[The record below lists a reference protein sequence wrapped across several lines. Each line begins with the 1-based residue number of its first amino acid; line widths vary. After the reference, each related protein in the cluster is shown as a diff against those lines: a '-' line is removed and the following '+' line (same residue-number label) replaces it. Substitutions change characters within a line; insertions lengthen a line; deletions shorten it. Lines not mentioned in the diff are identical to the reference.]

1 MEVLLNVIKNIFCV
15 NEFQDKCNKCSLCH
29 LIDLNNLPS
38 LRIIEPDGQFIKKD
52 QILELKHLFSK
63 DSLYTKE
70 SIYIIK
76 NAERMNKDSANTML
90 KFLEEPTSNVI
101 GFFITNEKDNVM
113 LTIQSRC
120 QIIEVD
126 FENDDNETLNLTKD
140 EYNYYLD
147 LTKTYLE
154 NIEMEKKKLILYNKE
169 YLSDLDKDKI
179 TIILKIM
186 LKKYQELLE
195 AKVKNKTLTGDFA
208 FLNKLS
214 YNNVKGKLDLL
225 IECLKEITYNV
236 NLELF
241 LDKFVLKVD
250 EINNE
255 II

>member
-1 MEVLLNVIKNIFCV
+1 MYVI
-15 NEFQDKCNKCSLCH
+15 L
-29 LIDLNNLPS
+29 
-38 LRIIEPDGQFIKKD
+38 
-52 QILELKHLFSK
+52 
-63 DSLYTKE
+63 
-70 SIYIIK
+70 
-76 NAERMNKDSANTML
+76 NAETLNASSANTML

-120 QIIEVD
+120 QTIEVD

-154 NIEMEKKKLILYNKE
+154 HIEIEKKKLILYNKE

-195 AKVKNKTLTGDFA
+195 AKVKNKTLIGDFA

-214 YNNVKGKLDLL
+214 YNNVKSKLDLL